1 MCVPFTGS
9 EAWTRSM
16 GYKIVDEWRA
26 WTSNGQ
32 IAGYFHYLFLFSFFF
47 SRSRFLEFNTKE
59 FCLKFIRMSFT
70 TFAMNG

>member
-59 FCLKFIRMSFT
+59 LCLKFIRMSFT